1 MSSKPTD
8 TSPFGVAAFQDNGD
22 LTVYTFPLPP
32 GDNASYFRGVTNSA
46 EAKDSLRY
54 IRAVYR
60 AVYRTVYSTNQWSTR
75 ITQFTSNP
83 QTIATVTKKL
93 LGLSDTPDAA
103 QVTQSE
109 GQKLIGHTYR
119 IPNQGWGSQVFT
131 YASIISQLGGLNH
144 DDDTL
149 GLRVG
154 FWAEDRASF
163 ETLTAGIESAMSSS
177 PSWTQRLGLSFR

>member
-1 MSSKPTD
+1 MSTKPTH
-8 TSPFGVAAFQDNGD
+8 TSPFGVVAFQDDGD
-22 LTVYTFPLPP
+22 LTVYTFPLRRDKIP
-32 GDNASYFRGVTNSA
+32 SYFRGVPNSA
-46 EAKDSLRY
+46 EAKDSLRHLDE
-54 IRAVYR
+54 RLP
-60 AVYRTVYSTNQWSTR
+60 VYSPNQRSTR

-93 LGLSDTPDAA
+93 LGLSDTPDAS

-131 YASIISQLGGLNH
+131 YASIISQIGGLNH

-177 PSWTQRLGLSFR
+177 PSWIQRLGLSFR